1 MARTLNYRA
10 IDSQGQP
17 VAGCP
22 VVIMTRTKGLIP
34 GSEPPAIGR
43 YVLGSTVTAADG
55 TWSFETDIDGPLMAV
70 AWDPARQDRRP
81 IVIEPIM
88 R

>member
-17 VAGCP
+17 VTGCL

-55 TWSFETDIDGPLMAV
+55 SWSFEADAEGPLIAV
-70 AWDPARQDRRP
+70 AWDPAHPARRP
-81 IVIEPIM
+81 IVIEPIVG
-88 R
+88 

>member
-1 MARTLNYRA
+1 MARALSYRA

-22 VVIMTRTKGLIP
+22 VIIMTRNPLPIP
-34 GSEPPAIGR
+34 STTPPLVGR
-43 YVLGSTVTAADG
+43 YVLGTAVTGADG
-55 TWSFETDIDGPLMAV
+55 TWTFEADADGPLMAV
-70 AWDPARQDRRP
+70 AWDPARPDRRP

-88 R
+88 G

>member
-1 MARTLNYRA
+1 MARTLSYRA

-43 YVLGSTVTAADG
+43 YVLGTTVTAADG
-55 TWSFETDIDGPLMAV
+55 GWSFDADAAGPLMAV
-70 AWDPARQDRRP
+70 AWDPARPDRRP
-81 IVIEPIM
+81 IVIEPIVG
-88 R
+88 

>member
-1 MARTLNYRA
+1 MARLLSYRA
-10 IDSQGQP
+10 VDNQGQS

-55 TWSFETDIDGPLMAV
+55 SWSFEADAEGPLIAV
-70 AWDPARQDRRP
+70 AWDPAHPARRP
-81 IVIEPIM
+81 IVIEPIVG
-88 R
+88 

>member
-10 IDSQGQP
+10 VDSQGQP

-22 VVIMTRTKGLIP
+22 VVIMTRNPLPIP
-34 GSEPPAIGR
+34 STEPPMVGR
-43 YVLGSTVTAADG
+43 YVLGETVTGMDG
-55 TWSFETDIDGPLMAV
+55 GWSFEAGVEGPLMAV
-70 AWDPARQDRRP
+70 AWDPARPDRRP

-88 R
+88 G

>member
-17 VAGCP
+17 VSGCP

-43 YVLGSTVTAADG
+43 YVLGTTVTAADG
-55 TWSFETDIDGPLMAV
+55 SWSFDADSAGPLMAI
-70 AWDPARQDRRP
+70 AWDPARPDRRP

-88 R
+88 G

>member
-1 MARTLNYRA
+1 MPRTLNYRS

-17 VAGCP
+17 VPGCP
-22 VVIMTRTKGLIP
+22 VIIMTRTSGLIP

-43 YVLGSTVTAADG
+43 YVLGTTETAPDG
-55 TWSFETDIDGPLMAV
+55 SWSFEADVDGPFMAV
-70 AWDPARQDRRP
+70 AWDPARPDRRP

-88 R
+88 G

>member
-10 IDSQGQP
+10 IDSQGLP

-43 YVLGSTVTAADG
+43 YMLGSTVTVADG
-55 TWSFETDIDGPLMAV
+55 TWSFTTEADGPLMAV

>member
-1 MARTLNYRA
+1 MARLLSYRA
-10 IDSQGQP
+10 VDNQGQS

-22 VVIMTRTKGLIP
+22 VVIMTRNPLPIP
-34 GSEPPAIGR
+34 STTPPMVGR

-55 TWSFETDIDGPLMAV
+55 SWSFEEDVEGPLMAV
-70 AWDPARQDRRP
+70 AWDPARPDRRP

-88 R
+88 G

>member
-10 IDSQGQP
+10 VDSQGLP

-22 VVIMTRTKGLIP
+22 VLIMTRNPLPIP
-34 GSEPPAIGR
+34 STEPPMVGR

-55 TWSFETDIDGPLMAV
+55 SWSFDADVEGPLMAV
-70 AWDPARQDRRP
+70 AWDPARPDRRP

-88 R
+88 G

>member
-1 MARTLNYRA
+1 MVRTLSYRA
-10 IDSQGQP
+10 IDSQGQS
-17 VAGCP
+17 VSGCP

-43 YVLGSTVTAADG
+43 YVLGETVTGQDG
-55 TWSFETDIDGPLMAV
+55 GWSFEADADGPLMAV
-70 AWDPARQDRRP
+70 AWDPARPDRRP

-88 R
+88 G